1 MKQELA
7 DYGTTGMKTKG
18 TSELFLYWNRLR
30 GHRPA
35 PLRAEIEP
43 ADIKAQLPD
52 TFILE
57 EDADGRGI
65 FRLAGTRLCSTFGRE
80 LKGFVFASL
89 WSDRNKRLVARLA
102 RNAFHDNAVVVASFN
117 ATSRN
122 GRTAEFELIML
133 PLDGSG
139 QGARVL
145 GAIAAIDRPF
155 WIGVDPVANCR
166 MSTVRIVDPE
176 REPAFLQSRPA
187 IPVPQLDPADN
198 AFAGQTPD
206 SNRRRVRH
214 LLVLDG
220 GLKD

>member
-18 TSELFLYWNRLR
+18 TMELFLYWNRLR
-30 GHRPA
+30 GRRPA
-35 PLRAEIEP
+35 PFRAEIEP

-57 EDADGRGI
+57 EDAGGNGV

-89 WSDRNKRLVARLA
+89 WNDRNRKLIERLT
-102 RNAFHDNAVVVASFN
+102 RNAFHDNSVVVVSFN

-122 GRTAEFELIML
+122 GRINEFELVML
-133 PLDGSG
+133 PLHGND
-139 QGARVL
+139 QDARVL
-145 GAIAAIDRPF
+145 GAIVAIDRPF
-155 WIGVDPVANCR
+155 WVGVDPIADCH
-166 MSTVRIVDPE
+166 MTTVRIVDPE
-176 REPAFLQSRPA
+176 REPAFLKNRPA
-187 IPVPQLDPADN
+187 IAVPQLDPSEN
-198 AFAGQTPD
+198 VFPGQAPVT
-206 SNRRRVRH
+206 NRRRVRH